1 MLWHVAAAEDEAYIK
16 CWDEIKD
23 GQFFN
28 KIKNDD
34 EEIISSCEEVLQKIE
49 KEITNLQKEKM
60 RFEIAANKLK
70 DLLKKIQQ

>member
-1 MLWHVAAAEDEAYIK
+1 MLWHVADAEDETYIK
-16 CWDEIKD
+16 AWEEIKD

>member
-1 MLWHVAAAEDEAYIK
+1 MLWHVAAAEDETYIK
-16 CWDEIKD
+16 AWEEIKD